1 MKIKLLSLKSSLFLV
16 LFIIGGN
23 VYATDY
29 YVNDSFTSDDV
40 YTTASGNDANN
51 GLTPATPKATLA
63 AAIAAASSG
72 DRIYI
77 DYGNYNEVGLS
88 INKGVEII
96 GAGEELTV
104 FKRTSGVNRWGVV
117 SASNVKISKLTI
129 TEYNLASDGIAISIT
144 GGTGIEFNRVTIY
157 ANVGSAR

>member
-77 DYGNYNEVGLS
+77 DYGNYNEVG
-88 INKGVEII
+88 
-96 GAGEELTV
+96 
-104 FKRTSGVNRWGVV
+104 
-117 SASNVKISKLTI
+117 
-129 TEYNLASDGIAISIT
+129 
-144 GGTGIEFNRVTIY
+144 
-157 ANVGSAR
+157 